1 ELRQGTTG
9 AAVTGWVRPSGE
21 LVALPWYVETLME
34 ADGVLAIVAQTLE
47 PEEQQLVLVE
57 LKTAQWQVLERGV
70 SDVACDSRC
79 TTLLYEKS
87 WFDQH
92 GGGWQYE
99 LGARAM
105 PKSLDL

>member
-1 ELRQGTTG
+1 LEVFYTLSDIERSIDDDYWSFSVSWLSDDGDMMVAGQPAELRQGTTG

-21 LVALPWYVETLME
+21 LVALPWYVETLVE

-70 SDVACDSRC
+70 SD
-79 TTLLYEKS
+79 
-87 WFDQH
+87 
-92 GGGWQYE
+92 
-99 LGARAM
+99 
-105 PKSLDL
+105 